1 MREGSLPLHLSAS
14 VHGHVHVGTLGVHVI
29 GDVPPTG
36 ICGSGL
42 VDALSAL
49 CEAGAIDETGYVED
63 DPVPV
68 SSPVVITQNDVRAAQ
83 LAKSAIHAGIR
94 TLLHTAG
101 IGCENVDALYIAG
114 GFGSYL
120 DVKNAGR
127 IGLIPSE
134 LVPRV
139 RVLGNAAL
147 TGASLLLL
155 SLPQRQKYEEEAR
168 KIKLVELASNPVFA
182 AEYMERIMF

>member
-1 MREGSLPLHLSAS
+1 M
-14 VHGHVHVGTLGVHVI
+14 
-29 GDVPPTG
+29 
-36 ICGSGL
+36 
-42 VDALSAL
+42 
-49 CEAGAIDETGYVED
+49 
-63 DPVPV
+63 
-68 SSPVVITQNDVRAAQ
+68 RAAQ

-101 IGCENVDALYIAG
+101 IGCDSVDSLYIAG

-120 DVKNAGR
+120 DVKNAGT

-155 SLPQRQKYEEEAR
+155 SLPQRRKYEEAAE

-182 AEYMERIMF
+182 AEYMERMMF